1 MESLPVSTVAA
12 TKSVE
17 SLNEVTVLFAGDSG
31 DGMQLTGSQL
41 TLATAFAQ
49 NDLATLPDFPAEIRA
64 PAGTTYGVSG
74 FQLHFGSVN
83 VRTPGDEVDLLVA
96 MNPAALKV
104 NLGRVRRGGAII
116 VNVNAFKPHSLKL
129 AGYKD
134 GNPLEEEGE
143 LKDYRV
149 FEVELSRM
157 TEEALK
163 GFGLDKKAVDRSKN
177 MFALGLTLWLY
188 SRPLKPA
195 IEWLSKKF
203 AKRPEL
209 AKANI
214 HLLKKGY
221 HFGETT
227 EDFVVQYEVAPARLS
242 PGTYRAIRGVEALAL
257 GLVAASSKSG
267 LDLFY
272 GSYPITPASDLLHH
286 LSRYKNFGV
295 KTFQAEDEIA
305 AIGAAI
311 GASFGGN
318 LGVCATSGP
327 GLTLKAESTG
337 LAVMMELPVVII
349 GVQRGGPSTGLPT
362 KTEQSDLLQAMYGR
376 NGEAPLPVLSA
387 STPGDCFYAAYEA
400 CVVAI
405 RHMTPVILLADGY
418 VANGAEPWRIPS
430 SSELGGF
437 DVSFAGKTNRKVD
450 GKDMFLPYVRDPAT
464 LARSWAKPGT
474 PGLEHRLGGLEKQH
488 ETGDVS
494 YDPENHEFMT
504 NLRASKV
511 ERVGQFIEPTEVYG
525 HEEGDLLI
533 VGWGSTD
540 GVIKTA
546 VDRLHNRGLKVGTVQ
561 LRYINPLPS
570 DLGAIL
576 GRFDGYLVPEMN
588 KGQLVRILRDR
599 FLLPFTALNKV
610 QGQPFKASEIIEAA
624 INHCEEIS

>member
-1 MESLPVSTVAA
+1 
-12 TKSVE
+12 
-17 SLNEVTVLFAGDSG
+17 
-31 DGMQLTGSQL
+31 
-41 TLATAFAQ
+41 
-49 NDLATLPDFPAEIRA
+49 
-64 PAGTTYGVSG
+64 
-74 FQLHFGSVN
+74 
-83 VRTPGDEVDLLVA
+83 
-96 MNPAALKV
+96 
-104 NLGRVRRGGAII
+104 
-116 VNVNAFKPHSLKL
+116 
-129 AGYKD
+129 
-134 GNPLEEEGE
+134 
-143 LKDYRV
+143 
-149 FEVELSRM
+149 
-157 TEEALK
+157 
-163 GFGLDKKAVDRSKN
+163 
-177 MFALGLTLWLY
+177 
-188 SRPLKPA
+188 
-195 IEWLSKKF
+195 
-203 AKRPEL
+203 
-209 AKANI
+209 
-214 HLLKKGY
+214 
-221 HFGETT
+221 
-227 EDFVVQYEVAPARLS
+227 
-242 PGTYRAIRGVEALAL
+242 
-257 GLVAASSKSG
+257 
-267 LDLFY
+267 
-272 GSYPITPASDLLHH
+272 
-286 LSRYKNFGV
+286 
-295 KTFQAEDEIA
+295 
-305 AIGAAI
+305 
-311 GASFGGN
+311 SFGGN

-337 LAVMMELPVVII
+337 LEVMMELHVVII

>member
-1 MESLPVSTVAA
+1 MENLPLSTVAA
-12 TKSVE
+12 RKSVE
-17 SLNEVTVLFAGDSG
+17 LLDEVTVLFAGDSG
-31 DGMQLTGSQL
+31 DGMQLTGSQF

-74 FQLHFGSVN
+74 YQLHFGSVN

-129 AGYKD
+129 AGYEKN
-134 GNPLEEEGE
+134 NPLEDEGA

-149 FEVELSRM
+149 FEVELSQM

-195 IEWLSKKF
+195 MEWLSEKF
-203 AKRPEL
+203 SKRPEL
-209 AKANI
+209 AEANI

-227 EDFVVQYEVAPARLS
+227 EDFVVRYEVAPAPLS

-337 LAVMMELPVVII
+337 LAAMMELPIVII
-349 GVQRGGPSTGLPT
+349 DVQRGGPSTGLPT

-387 STPGDCFYAAYEA
+387 ATPGDCFYAAYEA
-400 CVVAI
+400 CEVAI

-418 VANGAEPWRIPS
+418 IANGSEPWRIPS

-437 DVSFAGKTNRKVD
+437 DISFAGKTNRKVD
-450 GKDMFLPYVRDPAT
+450 GKDVFLPYVRDPDT
-464 LARSWAKPGT
+464 LARPWAKPGT

-504 NLRASKV
+504 NLRADKV
-511 ERVGQFIEPTEVYG
+511 ERVAQFIKPTEIYG

-546 VDRLHNRGLKVGTVQ
+546 VDQLHNHGLKVGTVQ
-561 LRYINPLPS
+561 LRYINPLPP
-570 DLGAIL
+570 DLGSIL
-576 GRFDGYLVPEMN
+576 GRFDGYLVPELN

-599 FLLPFTALNKV
+599 FLLPFTALNKI
-610 QGQPFKASEIIEAA
+610 QGQPFKASEIVEAA
-624 INHCEEIS
+624 INNSEEVS